1 MRRFVL
7 AVFVLAIL
15 CWTSAAWAQPSAL
28 LPSQKAPLS
37 DRVVAYNIDVHY
49 NSSQHS
55 LDATEILIWKNY
67 TGQPQDRLPF
77 HLYLN
82 AFQPKSTFTAEG
94 HLTGNRDVEVNGG
107 WDKKKYGA
115 EEIKKFEVEGIGD
128 LTSQLR
134 FIHPDDDNADDRTVV
149 ELKLPRPV
157 APDQSVTFKIIF
169 HDQFPEVVA
178 RSGYHNDFLLAG
190 QWFPKIGVWWKNA
203 WNCHQYHAMTEF
215 FADFGTFD
223 VKITLPANFKV
234 GATGVQTAEARNADG
249 TQTVSFHAEDVHDFA
264 WTADTKTTFIDDT
277 ITISSGTVKLRLIM
291 QPGHMAS
298 APRYMQALKGTMQK
312 FDQWIGP
319 YPYAQVTVVDPAY
332 GAGAASGMEYPTFI
346 TADTTEWMPRG
357 VREPEIAVEHEF
369 GHQYWYGM
377 VATNEFE
384 NAWLDEGINQYTEC
398 KVLDALYGYK
408 VDTINTRVGTL
419 GERGYDYSLVYYG
432 VADYDPLSR
441 NGWQY
446 VNFVSYGGISYGKTA
461 LMLLTLEHLIGEQKV
476 REAQRIYFERYKFKH
491 PTQEDFM
498 NTVNEVAGQNLNW
511 YWDQAVRGTQVMDY
525 RILSVNSER
534 TDWAQQSGK
543 KPEKEVKGKTEY
555 LNTVVVHRRGEFV
568 FPVTLEVLFDNGE
581 TVREQWDGRDRWHRF
596 IWTKRAQIVSAEID
610 PDHHVWLDHD
620 LFNNSWRKEQDP
632 TAANKLSMYW
642 MLVTQWFSQIV
653 SWLA

>member
-7 AVFVLAIL
+7 AAFLLAAVQ
-15 CWTSAAWAQPSAL
+15 WTSPVWAQPNAL
-28 LPSQKAPLS
+28 LASQKAPLS

-49 NSSQHS
+49 NAKQHS
-55 LDATEILIWKNY
+55 LDATETLIWKNY
-67 TGQPQDRLPF
+67 TGQPQERIPF

-94 HLTGNRDVEVNGG
+94 HLTGNRDVTAGTG

-115 EEIKKFEVEGIGD
+115 EEIKSFEVVGMGD

-134 FIHPDDDNADDRTVV
+134 FIHPDDDNADDHTVV
-149 ELKLPRPV
+149 EVKLPRPV
-157 APDQSVTFKIIF
+157 APNQTVTFKIVF

-190 QWFPKIGVWWKNA
+190 QWFPKIGVWWKNS
-203 WNCHQYHAMTEF
+203 WNCHQYHASTEF

-223 VKITLPANFKV
+223 VKLTLPDNFKV
-234 GATGVQTAEARNADG
+234 GATGVQTAEARNTDG
-249 TQTVSFHAEDVHDFA
+249 TKTLAFHAEDVHDFA
-264 WTADTKTTFIDDT
+264 WTADTKTTFVDDT
-277 ITISSGTVKLRLIM
+277 VTLSNGTVKLRLIM
-291 QPGHMAS
+291 QPGHMGS
-298 APRYMQALKGTMQK
+298 APRYMEALKGTMQK
-312 FDQWIGP
+312 FDDWVGP

-332 GAGAASGMEYPTFI
+332 GAGAAGGMEYPTFI
-346 TADTTEWMPRG
+346 TADTSDIMPSG
-357 VREPEIAVEHEF
+357 VRLPEAVVEHEF

-398 KVLDALYGYK
+398 KVMDALYGRQ
-408 VDTINTRVGTL
+408 VDVVNTRLGTL
-419 GERGYDYSLVYYG
+419 SERGTDYLQHYG

-441 NGWQY
+441 NAWQY
-446 VNFVSYGGISYGKTA
+446 VNFSSYGGVTYGKTA
-461 LMLLTLEHLIGEQKV
+461 LMLLTLEHLVGEQKLRQALRV
-476 REAQRIYFERYKFKH
+476 YFDRYKFKH

-498 NTVNEVAGQNLNW
+498 NTVNEVTGQNLNW
-511 YWDQAVRGTQVMDY
+511 FWDQAVRGTQVLDY
-525 RILSVNSER
+525 RIQSASSER
-534 TDWAQQSGK
+534 TDWATQ
-543 KPEKEVKGKTEY
+543 PEKASEKKGKHEY
-555 LNTVVVHRRGEFV
+555 LSDVVVHRRGEFV
-568 FPVTLEVLFDNGE
+568 FPVTLEVKFDDGE

-596 IWTKRAQIVSAEID
+596 SWTKRAQIVSAQID

-620 LFNNSWRKEQDP
+620 LFNNSWRKEQDRS
-632 TAANKLSMYW
+632 AVNKLGMYW
-642 MLVTQWFSQIV
+642 TVLTQWFAQIL